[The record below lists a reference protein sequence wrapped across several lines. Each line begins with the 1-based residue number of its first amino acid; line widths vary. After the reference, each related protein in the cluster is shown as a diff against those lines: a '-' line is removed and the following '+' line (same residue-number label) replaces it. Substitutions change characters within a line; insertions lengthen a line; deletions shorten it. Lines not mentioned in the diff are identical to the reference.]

1 MAKGSQKLSDMRN
14 VLSTYAVQRVM
25 KPLQQSAQR
34 TYRGATDYV
43 KKSFNKLGHTP
54 VPVRVRAFQTAG
66 NSQMGFGFETVPL
79 KDGVRYIEKS
89 VGKGT
94 GNFANKNFA
103 SRDLLES
110 HFEKHA
116 VKNNEFHG
124 AYNNADQYM
133 QGARDVMSSGTKVG
147 YQYKGET
154 RTGYV
159 KFMGNSRKGEA
170 KFEFVGTNAN
180 GNVTTYH
187 VKRGEDLWKL
197 LNNNK
202 RDKTIN
208 PME

>member
-1 MAKGSQKLSDMRN
+1 MENERKTESTTQGADEVAATSELGAKG
-14 VLSTYAVQRVM
+14 
-25 KPLQQSAQR
+25 
-34 TYRGATDYV
+34 
-43 KKSFNKLGHTP
+43 
-54 VPVRVRAFQTAG
+54 
-66 NSQMGFGFETVPL
+66 
-79 KDGVRYIEKS
+79 
-89 VGKGT
+89 KGD
-94 GNFANKNFA
+94 FANRNFA

-116 VKNNEFHG
+116 VKNNEFFG
-124 AYNNADQYM
+124 AYKNADEYL
-133 QGARDVMSSGTKVG
+133 QGARDIMSSGTKVG

-159 KFMGNSRKGEA
+159 KFMGNSRMGEA
-170 KFEFVGTNAN
+170 KFEFVGTNAI

-202 RDKTIN
+202 RDKIIN

>member
-1 MAKGSQKLSDMRN
+1 S
-14 VLSTYAVQRVM
+14 
-25 KPLQQSAQR
+25 
-34 TYRGATDYV
+34 
-43 KKSFNKLGHTP
+43 
-54 VPVRVRAFQTAG
+54 
-66 NSQMGFGFETVPL
+66 
-79 KDGVRYIEKS
+79 
-89 VGKGT
+89 
-94 GNFANKNFA
+94 NFANKNFA

-110 HFEKHA
+110 NYEKHA

-124 AYNNADQYM
+124 AYNNADEYM
-133 QGARDVMSSGTKVG
+133 QGARDVMSSGIKVG

-159 KFMGNSRKGEA
+159 KFMGNSRKGDV

-180 GNVTTYH
+180 GDVTTYH

-208 PME
+208 PLE

>member
-1 MAKGSQKLSDMRN
+1 VTNTGEKVHISAEDTQLMENWVKD
-14 VLSTYAVQRVM
+14 VLSRI
-25 KPLQQSAQR
+25 
-34 TYRGATDYV
+34 
-43 KKSFNKLGHTP
+43 
-54 VPVRVRAFQTAG
+54 
-66 NSQMGFGFETVPL
+66 
-79 KDGVRYIEKS
+79 DGVNLES
-89 VGKGT
+89 VPKGT

-110 HFEKHA
+110 HYEKHA

-124 AYNNADQYM
+124 AYNNADEYM

-170 KFEFVGTNAN
+170 KFEFVGSNAN

-208 PME
+208 PLE